1 MIQYLTFVGC
11 TEKRN
16 VFTISFMNKQF
27 PLPRITGSS
36 ALKAGLENYIVH
48 CTLFYCVV
56 PQLTITHPTFIKD
69 SHVHAGSMQ
78 SQDRK
83 FRRLKISSTKLAD
96 KKGKRVYM
104 CMYTALC

>member
-1 MIQYLTFVGC
+1 MIHLSFVGF
-11 TEKRN
+11 TEKRS

-36 ALKAGLENYIVH
+36 ALKAGLENYI
-48 CTLFYCVV
+48 VV

-83 FRRLKISSTKLAD
+83 FRRLKSSSTKLAD
-96 KKGKRVYM
+96 KKGKRVYT